1 LCIVENNNKKLKQI
15 LSFGLIILLSGL
27 AVSCYP
33 EWKLAKSYIESKPEL
48 SIMIFPTDYVFKIN
62 LKRSEIGDTTGMTS
76 MELDS
81 TLEANSLFLKNIS
94 DSIFLETFIN
104 SMIIEFEKLGFD
116 VYTENYID
124 SFLFFQ
130 SPAYI
135 FNIAQIELEEH
146 YLDYEDEEEF
156 GDNIY
161 HKSLDLDAVS
171 LNSWFELSKLN
182 GKEEGRKLFYT
193 SETIADI
200 ADGYFTENIFTGK
213 VQYKYQIIDLD
224 VDIIYRYAEHLGQR
238 YAGYTFDYILNEYIK
253 ENFPPDKKRRYYM
266 RYNRPNNTLDPAS
279 DNRFI
284 ILEE

>member
-1 LCIVENNNKKLKQI
+1 LKKI
-15 LSFGLIILLSGL
+15 LSWWLIISISGL
-27 AVSCYP
+27 TISCYP
-33 EWKLAKSYIESKPEL
+33 EWKLAKTYIESKPDL

-62 LKRSEIGDTTGMTS
+62 LKQSEIGDTTGMTS
-76 MELDS
+76 LEIDS
-81 TLEANSLFLKNIS
+81 TLKANSLFLKNIS

-104 SMIIEFEKLGFD
+104 SMMTEFEKLGFN

-146 YLDYEDEEEF
+146 YLEYEDEEEL

-171 LNSWFELSKLN
+171 LNSWFELSQLN
-182 GKEEGRKLFYT
+182 GEEEGRKLFYA

-200 ADGYFTENIFTGK
+200 TDGYFSQNIFTGA
-213 VQYKYQIIDLD
+213 VEYKYQTIELD
-224 VDIIYRYAEHLGQR
+224 VDIIYRYIELLGRR

-253 ENFPPDKKRRYYM
+253 DNFPPNKRRKYYM
-266 RYNRPNNTLDPAS
+266 RYNRPNRTLDPAS